1 MNGPTEPGPAREV
14 VGSLAQEAALL
25 AAAVQEWM
33 AAAKGTPGADADADD
48 ADTDTGPDA
57 DEGAGGTAGPAG
69 SGHEGP
75 CCACP
80 VCRVLTG
87 LRGEHAEVTG
97 HLIDAAVSLGA
108 AARAAWGVWTAD
120 ARRRAAAAPTAS
132 GEPGAGAP
140 APDAAGAAIPAP
152 APGSGASDGET
163 TAGPEQIPVEPR
175 KQGKQGKSGERP
187 ATSAGSPRPRVQK
200 IDVR

>member
-1 MNGPTEPGPAREV
+1 MNGPAESGPAESGPAREV

-33 AAAKGTPGADADADD
+33 AAAKGTPDADAAAA
-48 ADTDTGPDA
+48 ADPDEA
-57 DEGAGGTAGPAG
+57 AGGTAGPAG

-75 CCACP
+75 CCVCP
-80 VCRVLTG
+80 VCRVLAG

-108 AARAAWGVWTAD
+108 AARAAWGVWAAD
-120 ARRRAAAAPTAS
+120 ARRRAAAPTAS

-140 APDAAGAAIPAP
+140 APDAAGAATPAP